1 METTPKVVRLI
12 EEAERRN
19 PSPGPYRVH
28 RMPLW
33 DPYLWRSQSSPE
45 RVRDFVVWERDT
57 IQPKYGLP
65 YKVEYTLT
73 LGVAE
78 LYDYEWFFGGFLRT
92 ADDEVANWLGVKPG
106 EKVVVYP
113 RRAFDFWNTRY
124 FVLPAHPN
132 GWKDEYRAF
141 AAFLPNTEPIY
152 PDPKTFE
159 GPRKQELQK
168 QWVEREDCQILRN
181 LMVYPRAWVVHQAR
195 GLKPITGL
203 ERSDRDA
210 PMQEL
215 LYGNEPLW
223 RDPGRNVFDPRLL
236 AWVDSDAMRT
246 LVDYLPGTR
255 PGDAE
260 KVTVSYPDPQHVVL
274 DAVLEQPGLVVLAD
288 IYYPGWH
295 LTIDGVEAPIY
306 RANRMMRGAAV
317 PAGRHHL
324 VYTYSPRSFALGGGI
339 TLLAMAVLAALG
351 VAFTLRPVS
360 PRLLPPA
367 TEVLE

>member
-1 METTPKVVRLI
+1 
-12 EEAERRN
+12 
-19 PSPGPYRVH
+19 
-28 RMPLW
+28 
-33 DPYLWRSQSSPE
+33 
-45 RVRDFVVWERDT
+45 
-57 IQPKYGLP
+57 
-65 YKVEYTLT
+65 
-73 LGVAE
+73 
-78 LYDYEWFFGGFLRT
+78 
-92 ADDEVANWLGVKPG
+92 
-106 EKVVVYP
+106 
-113 RRAFDFWNTRY
+113 
-124 FVLPAHPN
+124 
-132 GWKDEYRAF
+132 
-141 AAFLPNTEPIY
+141 
-152 PDPKTFE
+152 
-159 GPRKQELQK
+159 
-168 QWVEREDCQILRN
+168 
-181 LMVYPRAWVVHQAR
+181 MVYPRAWVVHQAR

-306 RANRMMRGAAV
+306 RANRMMRGAAM